1 MSYDLYNNFGDNIEG
16 GSKSMAELGSKE
28 LITDH
33 TVVTDGIR
41 QAILGGDFAPN
52 QRMVEADLC
61 MQFHAS
67 RSAVRAALQELG
79 AQGLIER
86 VANRGARV
94 RSVSLDEAVEIT
106 EVRMVVEGLCAARA
120 ARNVTDADIAEFT
133 DLRRA
138 IAESA
143 AAGDVFGYSR
153 QNQLLH
159 RRIRE
164 ISAQRSADEILERL
178 RGQLVRHQ
186 FKLAMHPG
194 RMSVSLPEHVAIIDA
209 VCARDSDAA
218 EAAMRAHL
226 RSVITALREV
236 AAAR

>member
-1 MSYDLYNNFGDNIEG
+1 MTVQGPSEQ
-16 GSKSMAELGSKE
+16 
-28 LITDH
+28 ITDH
-33 TVVTDGIR
+33 TVVADLIR

-61 MQFHAS
+61 TQFHAS
-67 RSAVRAALQELG
+67 RSAVRGALQELG
-79 AQGLIER
+79 TQGLVER
-86 VANRGARV
+86 IANRGARV

-120 ARNVTDADIAEFT
+120 ARNVTDADIVEFGNM
-133 DLRRA
+133 RKA
-138 IAESA
+138 ITESA

-186 FKLAMHPG
+186 FKLSMHPG
-194 RMSVSLPEHVAIIDA
+194 RMTVSLPEHIAIIDA
-209 VCARDSDAA
+209 VCARDQDAA

-226 RSVITALREV
+226 RSVITALGEV
-236 AAAR
+236 AATRHG